1 MVLFE
6 PGPRSLYSRLVSTK
20 RLFLAIHL
28 SEDLRERLARV
39 QESLE
44 THARSV
50 RLVAAEN
57 LHLTLHF
64 LGDTDES
71 RVDPILHGMR
81 AALSPFDGF
90 ETTARGGGCFPSPR
104 KPRVFWAGVERGDG
118 TLSGLHAALG
128 EMLSNLDFELDRRPF
143 SPHITIGYARKRA
156 ERQELSRALGDLT
169 AAATTHLGS
178 AGTRFPVAGV
188 SLVESVLGRQG
199 PAYSDLGH
207 VEL

>member
-1 MVLFE
+1 MV
-6 PGPRSLYSRLVSTK
+6 GTR

-28 SEDLRERLARV
+28 PQDLRQRLARV

-64 LGDTDES
+64 LGDTDET
-71 RVDPILHGMR
+71 RVGPILDGMR
-81 AALSPFDGF
+81 AALSPFHGF

-104 KPRVFWAGVERGDG
+104 KPRVFWAGVERGDT

-128 EMLSNLDFELDRRPF
+128 EMLSSLDFEPDRRPF

-156 ERQELSRALGDLT
+156 EREELARALGDLT
-169 AAATTHLGS
+169 AAATTHLGP

-188 SLVESVLGRQG
+188 SLVESELGRQG
-199 PAYSDLGH
+199 PTYSDLGQ
-207 VEL
+207 VQL